1 MIDLVLSVLLVAHGW
16 AHVWYV
22 ILSRQLV
29 SYEEW
34 MAWTGESWILT
45 GLMGESVARMI
56 ATVGYTGSLVGFIM
70 SGVMLYF
77 GKPWWRNTAL
87 ASAILSTITVLVF
100 WDGKLSMLK
109 EKGLIGVIINLMVLL
124 YLYKTG

>member
-1 MIDLVLSVLLVAHGW
+1 
-16 AHVWYV
+16 
-22 ILSRQLV
+22 
-29 SYEEW
+29 

-45 GLMGESVARMI
+45 GFLGDSMARMI

-70 SGVMLYF
+70 SGVLLYF
-77 GKPWWRNTAL
+77 GKPWWRTTAL
-87 ASAILSTITVLVF
+87 ASAIMSTVTVLVF

-109 EKGLIGVIINLMVLL
+109 EKGLIGVFINLVMLL